1 MLHSGEFHAVTAPV
15 PRRLLAEF
23 LGTGLLV
30 AAVVGSGIMG
40 EILSDD
46 LAVIL
51 LVNAVST
58 VAALGVLI
66 WMLGPISGA
75 HFNPCVTGVEIAR
88 REISFPL
95 GAAYIV
101 VQIAGGLAGVALAN
115 LMFGLSAWHPSTN
128 VRSGAGIWLGEVVAT
143 AGLLLVI
150 GAITR
155 TGRGTLGPAL
165 VPAWIGSAYFFT
177 ASTSFA
183 NPAVT
188 IGRSM
193 TDTFTGIAPSSVLV
207 FIAFQI
213 VGAAVGALLTEVLYP
228 RKGRTPEPLDLPYP
242 VNEPDRRSPR

>member
-1 MLHSGEFHAVTAPV
+1 MTVL
-15 PRRLLAEF
+15 RRLAAEF

-40 EILSDD
+40 SLLSDD

-75 HFNPCVTGVEIAR
+75 HFNPCVTGVEMAR
-88 REISFPL
+88 REISLPV
-95 GAAYIV
+95 GGAYIV
-101 VQIAGGLAGVALAN
+101 AQTLGALSGVALAN
-115 LMFGLSAWHPSTN
+115 VMFDLPAWQASTH
-128 VRSGAGIWLGEVVAT
+128 VREGGGIWLGEIVAT
-143 AGLLLVI
+143 GGLLLII

-155 TGRGTLGPAL
+155 TGHGTLGPVL

-188 IGRSM
+188 IGRSL
-193 TDTFTGIAPSSVLV
+193 TDTFAGISPSSVPW
-207 FIAFQI
+207 FIAFQVIGAI
-213 VGAAVGALLTEVLYP
+213 VGAALTEIFYP
-228 RKGRTPEPLDLPYP
+228 RRGRTPEPLDLPYP
-242 VNEPDRRSPR
+242 INDQRGSTPT